1 VLSLLLLI
9 GVTLMGYAFFSH
21 QYTPVDPNDHRPI
34 DVRIPADSTAR
45 DIAEIL
51 EKEGLI
57 RSQKAFLSYCRK
69 EGLDIQLKAGHYRF
83 TRSQSLPEIAGAIAR
98 GAVVTRSITIP
109 EGYTVEKIGE
119 LFEKEGLFT
128 SQEWE
133 QALQADYA
141 FPFLEDV
148 PAQVKNPLEGFLFPD
163 TYLIPDDISAREMI
177 QHMLATFARVWEEKL
192 AADAAD
198 AGLTVNEAVTL
209 ASLIEREAQVGSERE
224 IISGVIHNRL
234 EQGMLLQIDATVLYC
249 LPDHKE
255 KLTYADLEVDDP
267 YNTYKNPGLPPG
279 PIANP
284 GLASLEAAIHPQKH
298 NYLYYVA
305 KGDGSHHF
313 SVTYQE
319 HLIAKG
325 RYID

>member
-1 VLSLLLLI
+1 
-9 GVTLMGYAFFSH
+9 
-21 QYTPVDPNDHRPI
+21 
-34 DVRIPADSTAR
+34 
-45 DIAEIL
+45 
-51 EKEGLI
+51 
-57 RSQKAFLSYCRK
+57 
-69 EGLDIQLKAGHYRF
+69 
-83 TRSQSLPEIAGAIAR
+83 
-98 GAVVTRSITIP
+98 
-109 EGYTVEKIGE
+109 
-119 LFEKEGLFT
+119 
-128 SQEWE
+128 
-133 QALQADYA
+133 
-141 FPFLEDV
+141 
-148 PAQVKNPLEGFLFPD
+148 
-163 TYLIPDDISAREMI
+163 MI